1 MKTSLGHQVFV
12 QKDQRGRRYR
22 PHGDEKH
29 GFEQR
34 KRFRVSDVL
43 DDVGERTRV
52 SKAMII
58 SGNFEPLS
66 VVIEERRFVLC
77 GGAVVRRGH
86 GEERATHTHT
96 RFVMVMFV
104 CDACEK

>member
-1 MKTSLGHQVFV
+1 MFV
-12 QKDQRGRRYR
+12 QKDQRGRGYR

-52 SKAMII
+52 SKAMI
-58 SGNFEPLS
+58 GVDFQLLS
-66 VVIEERRFVLC
+66 VVIEERRFILC
-77 GGAVVRRGH
+77 GGVVRRGH

-96 RFVMVMFV
+96 ICDGDV
-104 CDACEK
+104 CLRRVRNE

>member
-1 MKTSLGHQVFV
+1 MFV

-52 SKAMII
+52 SQAMI
-58 SGNFEPLS
+58 GGKFELLS

-77 GGAVVRRGH
+77 GGAVVRRRGH

-96 RFVMVMFV
+96 H
-104 CDACEK
+104 DS

>member
-34 KRFRVSDVL
+34 KRFRVSDIL
-43 DDVGERTRV
+43 DNIGERTRV
-52 SKAMII
+52 SEPVR
-58 SGNFEPLS
+58 GVNFELLS
-66 VVIEERRFVLC
+66 VVIEE
-77 GGAVVRRGH
+77 
-86 GEERATHTHT
+86 
-96 RFVMVMFV
+96 
-104 CDACEK
+104 